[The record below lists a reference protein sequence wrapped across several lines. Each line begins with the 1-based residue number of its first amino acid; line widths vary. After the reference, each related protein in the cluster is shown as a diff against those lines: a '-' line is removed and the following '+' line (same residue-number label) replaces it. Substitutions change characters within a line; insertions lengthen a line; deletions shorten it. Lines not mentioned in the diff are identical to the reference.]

1 MAGRAVFVD
10 QRDMPGK
17 LYPYQFI
24 VNGRFMS
31 SHDGREVPLEIRV
44 AITEEEAITAKMR
57 ASFVDLLLANVRMSI
72 VRQVDKHI
80 EYDIVMAQATKTII
94 AQINGKL
101 KVVEP
106 PKKEEHDATS

>member
-1 MAGRAVFVD
+1 MAERAVFVD
-10 QRDMPGK
+10 HRDMPGK

-31 SHDGREVPLEIRV
+31 SLDGREVPLEIRV
-44 AITEEEAITAKMR
+44 EITEQEANIARRK
-57 ASFVDLLLANVRMSI
+57 ASFADVILANVRMSI

-80 EYDIVMAQATKTII
+80 ECDVVMAQATKTII

-101 KVVEP
+101 QVVEP
-106 PKKEEHDATS
+106 PKKEEHDAAS